1 MAAVFGRT
9 EVQMKKTGQTT
20 TIPNSPR
27 AKLMYYFNCV
37 CSCVEAESDASID
50 RLRNYKENYSR
61 LSSEEEAT
69 LVVLCLALSPDK
81 LIGSIFFPVE
91 DGAFDSGN
99 EFFELSAVS
108 TKLVVAESI
117 LIGGQQ
123 KRVHTIMMFK
133 KSWIENNYLDPMRS
147 IVEGSSRALPS
158 SQPPPARRSQPP
170 YTPSQQSDDCCCA
183 IL

>member
-20 TIPNSPR
+20 TVPNSPK
-27 AKLMYYFNCV
+27 AKLMYYFHCA
-37 CSCVEAESDASID
+37 CACVEAESDASID
-50 RLRNYKENYSR
+50 RLRNFEENYSR
-61 LSSEEEAT
+61 LSNEEEAK

-108 TKLVVAESI
+108 TKLVVAESVM
-117 LIGGQQ
+117 IGGQQ
-123 KRVHTIMMFK
+123 KRVRKIMMFK
-133 KSWIENNYLDPMRS
+133 KSWIENNYLEPMRS
-147 IVEGSSRALPS
+147 IVEGSRRSLPS
-158 SQPPPARRSQPP
+158 SQPPPARH
-170 YTPSQQSDDCCCA
+170 SQQRDDSCA